1 MVALVEGLVDELLRR
16 EAERHRQPIPPLM
29 VLVNEHGSPL
39 NVKGASPML
48 DPQGNLFSAAEPWP
62 SIAAR
67 VRAAARSGRPI
78 DYRCVIRDE
87 RGTPRSL
94 RVEIAP
100 MSSVTA
106 MVIVREETAPV
117 EAADHPLINM
127 AARALARLT
136 S

>member
-16 EAERHRQPIPPLM
+16 EAERNRQPIPPLM
-29 VLVNEHGSPL
+29 VLVNQNGSPL
-39 NVKGASPML
+39 NAKGASALL

-62 SIAAR
+62 SIAVR

-78 DYRCVIRDE
+78 DHRCVIRDE
-87 RGTPRSL
+87 RGVPRSL

-100 MSSVTA
+100 MSAATA

-117 EAADHPLINM
+117 EAADHPLISM
-127 AARALARLT
+127 AAQALARFT